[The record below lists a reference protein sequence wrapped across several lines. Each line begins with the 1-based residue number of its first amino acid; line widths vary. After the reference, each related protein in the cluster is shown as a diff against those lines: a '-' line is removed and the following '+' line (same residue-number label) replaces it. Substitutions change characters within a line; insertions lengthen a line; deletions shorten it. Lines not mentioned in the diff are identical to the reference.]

1 MNDSLLYSMPIDP
14 MFLIIGFS
22 VLSLVLLVAVIICIV
37 KMNKLYR
44 RYDLFMRGKDAETLE
59 DTIMDILDEL
69 DGMRGKDR
77 AIKDSMKVLSKQV
90 KDSFQKFGFVK
101 YNAFKGM
108 GGNLSFV
115 IAMLND
121 NNSGFVLDVVHSRE
135 GCYIYLKE
143 VEEGATEVLLGN
155 EEQEALEQALGYVK
169 RPTLTEKTEKKAKEE
184 KKRIFGSGE
193 QAIEIPNSEREK
205 SERMKR
211 LRRKQQI
218 SAEEATEEGKEEKG
232 LSEGEY

>member
-169 RPTLTEKTEKKAKEE
+169 RQTMTEKAEKKAKEE

>member
-218 SAEEATEEGKEEKG
+218 SAEEATEEGKEKKG

>member
-169 RPTLTEKTEKKAKEE
+169 RPTLTEKTERKAKEE

>member
-1 MNDSLLYSMPIDP
+1 MPIDP

-169 RPTLTEKTEKKAKEE
+169 RPTLTEKAEKKAKEE

>member
-169 RPTLTEKTEKKAKEE
+169 RPTLAEKTEKKAKEE

-218 SAEEATEEGKEEKG
+218 SAEEATEERKEEKG